1 MPAQHLP
8 DADATLDLG
17 QAVKRSARVRSREVS
32 EADIT
37 SSDARRLV
45 ERLQPLNLSER
56 IVGAVPGGFYVHGS
70 DHVLIGRVAPVVI
83 DEIISSDW
91 REIPK
96 RLNGASGGAKPW
108 MPVHAQIPQ
117 MNVRVYDRSAI
128 QSGHA

>member
-8 DADATLDLG
+8 DANATLDLSEP
-17 QAVKRSARVRSREVS
+17 VKCSRRVRSREVGK
-32 EADIT
+32 ANIT

-45 ERLQPLNLSER
+45 ERLQPLNLSQR
-56 IVGAVPGGFYVHGS
+56 IVGPVPRGFYMHRGDDILV
-70 DHVLIGRVAPVVI
+70 GRVAAVII
-83 DEIISSDW
+83 DEIISSYR

-108 MPVHAQIPQ
+108 MPVHPQIPQ